1 MNADAPTS
9 TPQPPHELLTEG
21 EKRPWGIDPTAP
33 AAALAQAASLS
44 PALAM
49 PGEAPMAALMDV
61 RTALAER
68 GVSASIVFRNGSPRL
83 LIAGASP
90 LARWEEGSFTWGQ
103 EDVSPPSGSPRPD
116 RPSRHINAHDCA
128 AAVVT
133 AVVSAVTTSPARLAD
148 EPARQRA
155 LVASAGDNDPV
166 AGVYEPAGP
175 ATASTALP
183 AARWHPELQH
193 ACEALA
199 KGALMFHDLSV
210 ELASPAERTSPAHRA
225 GQALATALDAH
236 KDVGSVAIP
245 INPWVSA
252 VWACQGLIVL
262 TDGAC
267 FVWPQ
272 MTEHGGQLRW
282 RVVHDLQRAVQ
293 GARHER
299 AKRFRRPLA

>member
-1 MNADAPTS
+1 MARS
-9 TPQPPHELLTEG
+9 G
-21 EKRPWGIDPTAP
+21 KVSGITRDTAP
-33 AAALAQAASLS
+33 AAALAQAASLPPS
-44 PALAM
+44 LAT

-68 GVSASIVFRNGSPRL
+68 GVSAAIVFRNGSPRL
-83 LIAGASP
+83 LIGDAS
-90 LARWEEGSFTWGQ
+90 LLVRWEEGSFTWGQ
-103 EDVSPPSGSPRPD
+103 EDVSPPSGTPRPD
-116 RPSRHINAHDCA
+116 RPSRHISAHDCA
-128 AAVVT
+128 AAEVT
-133 AVVSAVTTSPARLAD
+133 AVVSSVVSAVTTSPARLAD
-148 EPARQRA
+148 EPACQRA
-155 LVASAGDNDPV
+155 LVASAGDNHPV

-225 GQALATALDAH
+225 GQALATSLDAH

-293 GARHER
+293 GTRQER
-299 AKRFRRPLA
+299 ARRFRGPLA